1 MKIAHPGSP
10 GWMPL
15 PPPSCTSTQKSWL
28 FRPGALTAGLRQ
40 LGAFRLRVLAEYAQ
54 AAPADEAR
62 AMRLR
67 AGALVWVREVLM
79 SVDGV
84 DGVVARSLT
93 PLGASRGTWQG
104 MRRLRTRPLADM
116 LYHDR
121 TVQRSAFECRRL
133 AAGVPF
139 YATARAVIADA
150 RTPHPHDDPRIVDI
164 RHALHARNATNSRD
178 AVNRD
183 ARILARR
190 SVFWRHGQPLLVAEG
205 FLAGFWP
212 LAGEHG
218 LADVGARGADSTRA
232 RFPA

>member
-1 MKIAHPGSP
+1 MRILHADSR

-15 PPPSCTSTQKSWL
+15 PPPSCTATQKFWL

-67 AGALVWVREVLM
+67 PGAMVWVREVLM
-79 SVDGV
+79 SIDGE
-84 DGVVARSLT
+84 DAVVARSLT
-93 PLGASRGTWQG
+93 PLAASRGTWQG

-121 TVQRSAFECRRL
+121 TVIRSAFECRRL
-133 AAGVPF
+133 APGVPF
-139 YATARAVIADA
+139 YATARGIFGHVAEAGERDRPDAVADA
-150 RTPHPHDDPRIVDI
+150 AANS
-164 RHALHARNATNSRD
+164 RHAMHGPARGAARES
-178 AVNRD
+178 VNRL

-190 SVFWRHGQPLLVAEG
+190 SIFWRHGRPLLVAEA
-205 FLAGFWP
+205 FLPAFWSK
-212 LAGEHG
+212 AEK
-218 LADVGARGADSTRA
+218 RGRI
-232 RFPA
+232 

>member
-1 MKIAHPGSP
+1 MKILHPGSP
-10 GWMPL
+10 GWTPL
-15 PPPSCTSTQKSWL
+15 PLPSCTPTQKFWL

-40 LGAFRLRVLAEYAQ
+40 LGEFRLRVLAEYAQ
-54 AAPADEAR
+54 AVPVDEAR

-67 AGALVWVREVLM
+67 PGSLVWVREVLM

-93 PLGASRGTWQG
+93 PLAASRATWQG
-104 MRRLRTRPLADM
+104 MRRLRARPLADM

-121 TVQRSAFECRRL
+121 TVLRSAFECRRL
-133 AAGVPF
+133 SAGVPF
-139 YATARAVIADA
+139 YATARTVIADA
-150 RTPHPHDDPRIVDI
+150 LAPRHRADGKVVDI
-164 RHALHARNATNSRD
+164 RHAMHRHNATHSRD

-205 FLAGFWP
+205 FLAAFWEK
-212 LAGEHG
+212 AGN
-218 LADVGARGADSTRA
+218 RR
-232 RFPA
+232 PA